1 MTTQTRTRQGWL
13 LAMLQAVLLAWL
25 VPQAALADN
34 FLQNSNNYSAT
45 IVGTDKVQFT
55 LPTQMWSSFLNEGIT
70 NGQVQI
76 SIDGG
81 SYQSF
86 IDWNVPNY
94 RDIHGKESEKI
105 KIKGYLGGT
114 YQVTGKVTGGYKTF
128 STDAIEFTV
137 SCDDNDNDHFTT
149 TVVWTAPRNLRGRK
163 LTFRCWAKSEDRD
176 YTYYMPSKDGW
187 KTLLTWDCP
196 PAAAVSVQLGEPM
209 LAYDGEHVNQQM
221 FTYSV
226 QARSIVWAKLYYTDA
241 LTGQKYTQDLDK
253 SKLVGTLYIPAD
265 RPWRDVYVEAHVY
278 DAEGKEVDTN
288 IKSEARTTLMMHY
301 PQDFFA
307 SIDNTGNALLTWSIN
322 NADLEDMLDGD
333 YFEIQRNVSGSDA
346 RIDPNWVTITAA
358 IRYEQG
364 KRRYSYTDESLLSQY
379 QGKAVTYR
387 IRRTYTG
394 MWQWAEQSGC
404 ATCQVNSLMA
414 LPAIASATVKKT
426 DTWNDDSH
434 VVQIA
439 YNLTQ
444 SEGSKQDA
452 TGRYLLNTEED
463 FVAFANLVNSGKT
476 NINAIM
482 YRDIDISAVKV
493 MIGNTSEC
501 AYKGTFD
508 GNGHTL
514 TVGYSTSEQVTAPI
528 RYAAGATIKNLH
540 VAGTI
545 YKEKK
550 KHVGGLVGKAY
561 GTNHIINCRSSVDIQ
576 ANTDGDG
583 SHGGFLGDLRDGT
596 TNFTSCVFD
605 GKLRGTRT
613 KKWGGF
619 VGWVADGEQANFTNC
634 VFDPELVNV
643 KDDGNRTFARRSD
656 GDDVSFTSSYYFQ
669 TLGSAQGKE
678 AYSISTDAH
687 VTMTPYGTEEPG
699 VNGGV
704 TSYLIFHNY
713 NPCVMYGGVLYS
725 GNGDQVKLNL
735 SLNGEP
741 VEDYSTDHFIASA
754 GTINGSTDPRTLTM
768 PNEDVTISLAPT
780 DLGLCVGDMNDP
792 YLIYTVEQWQQM
804 CSRINN
810 GVNDSYH
817 GGYYCEKYYKLM
829 ADITLTE
836 VHNSGNSTVMVG
848 LSTNDHTKF
857 SGTFDGNGHT
867 ITLDIEDYSEDN
879 YCAPFRYLKDGTIKN
894 LHVRG
899 IIYKTKAKNAGGL
912 VGKAE
917 GTNHIRNCRSSVDI
931 FFDNEGDCS
940 SGGFVGEL
948 RGGSNNSTS
957 FYNCLFDGILR
968 GNEAYC
974 WGGFVGWVAD
984 DCWARFNHCLFNP
997 TDINFDIND
1006 SGDNSKTFA
1015 RVHSGGHI
1023 VVETCYYKT
1032 LIKDAQSSTDASGF
1046 GDEQLRFNLGH
1057 GWEIVTEVDV
1067 AKVVPIMKK
1076 YSLSGEGTEAS
1087 PYLITSTDDWN
1098 GLAGNIFLGETYSGE
1113 FLQLTD
1119 NITVNRM
1126 IGTGTTSTAWDSYS
1140 FSGTFDGAGNTLTFD
1155 YSINVGTEGLI
1166 APFRFVDDATIMNLV
1181 VDGTIVT
1188 ANKYAGGIIARVDG
1202 NTALTNCRSSVTINS
1217 NVAGEGCHGGLIGL
1231 IRSGADI
1238 TITGC
1243 LFDGKMLSFP
1253 LGNGGATTHCGG
1265 FVGEAFDAPSSA
1277 SVSVINSLYAPAELL
1292 EGETAVDITCSST
1305 LVHYS
1310 NDDQATITNSYYTQP
1325 LGTAQGKQARTIS
1338 GSEYAIVENAGTAT
1352 EYDVSGITG
1361 YGTGIG
1367 LTSMV
1372 LSEEEEEEVVVL
1384 YAGDGDNVS
1393 LNLSC
1398 MLPEGHELHGYQ
1410 TSAGTLDCIE
1420 DTYTLTMP
1428 DADVVITADITL
1440 EYVFREIEGYGNGD
1454 GGYVLI
1460 ASPVGTVSPEN
1471 VGNML
1476 SNEYDLYRFNQ
1487 AADMEWE
1494 NYKQEGDNFHFV
1506 LEPCKGYLYANSED
1520 VTLAFPVSSGMP
1532 YNATGEVTLS
1542 KTAGVDWEGWNL
1554 VGNPYNET
1562 AYIDREFYTMND
1574 DGSEI
1579 MAAEGNSIAPMEG
1592 VFVIANTDGEIMTFT
1607 TGAPANNGGA
1617 KLSLNLSHGPSTSS
1631 GTGVIDRAVV
1641 CFGEGSLQRNLP
1653 KFQLNRNSTK
1663 VYIPMDGQDYAVVRS
1678 EGMGEIPV
1686 NFKAKENGTYT
1697 LSLGTEEVAFSY
1709 LHLIDNMT
1717 GNDVDMLAN
1726 PSYSFEARTT
1736 DYASRF
1742 KLVFSTICGD
1752 ADGDNEAFAFYSNGS
1767 WIISNEGDATL
1778 QVIDVNGRILSN
1790 ETVNGSV
1797 SKAVNAA
1804 PGVYVIRL
1812 INGDDVKTQKIVVE

>member
-1 MTTQTRTRQGWL
+1 MKKATIL
-13 LAMLQAVLLAWL
+13 IFLALMAFT
-25 VPQAALADN
+25 PKALAQ
-34 FLQNSNNYSAT
+34 FSG
-45 IVGTDKVQFT
+45 GTGTADDPY
-55 LPTQMWSSFLNEGIT
+55 LISSK
-70 NGQVQI
+70 
-76 SIDGG
+76 D
-81 SYQSF
+81 
-86 IDWNVPNY
+86 DWNTLHNQVKGGNLY
-94 RDIHGKESEKI
+94 TGEFFKMTADIGTVTTPI
-105 KIKGYLGGT
+105 GYT
-114 YQVTGKVTGGYKTF
+114 NDF
-128 STDAIEFTV
+128 
-137 SCDDNDNDHFTT
+137 DN
-149 TVVWTAPRNLRGRK
+149 RRG
-163 LTFRCWAKSEDRD
+163 
-176 YTYYMPSKDGW
+176 
-187 KTLLTWDCP
+187 
-196 PAAAVSVQLGEPM
+196 
-209 LAYDGEHVNQQM
+209 N
-221 FTYSV
+221 
-226 QARSIVWAKLYYTDA
+226 
-241 LTGQKYTQDLDK
+241 
-253 SKLVGTLYIPAD
+253 
-265 RPWRDVYVEAHVY
+265 
-278 DAEGKEVDTN
+278 
-288 IKSEARTTLMMHY
+288 
-301 PQDFFA
+301 
-307 SIDNTGNALLTWSIN
+307 
-322 NADLEDMLDGD
+322 
-333 YFEIQRNVSGSDA
+333 YFE
-346 RIDPNWVTITAA
+346 
-358 IRYEQG
+358 
-364 KRRYSYTDESLLSQY
+364 
-379 QGKAVTYR
+379 
-387 IRRTYTG
+387 
-394 MWQWAEQSGC
+394 
-404 ATCQVNSLMA
+404 
-414 LPAIASATVKKT
+414 
-426 DTWNDDSH
+426 
-434 VVQIA
+434 
-439 YNLTQ
+439 
-444 SEGSKQDA
+444 
-452 TGRYLLNTEED
+452 
-463 FVAFANLVNSGKT
+463 
-476 NINAIM
+476 
-482 YRDIDISAVKV
+482 
-493 MIGNTSEC
+493 
-501 AYKGTFD
+501 GTFD
-508 GNGHTL
+508 GNGHIV
-514 TVGYSTSEQVTAPI
+514 TVNFVFNGKENIGVFS
-528 RYAAGATIKNLH
+528 RLNNATIKNLH
-540 VAGTI
+540 VKGKADLGEDVYCEHYGGLAGLTKGNTSLVACRSSVNIYSDGNVITQDGDDGEAYYFGGFVGTHEEGTLLIVNCLFDGKFDVEATNYVGGFVGQRKKGKISLVNCLSATKKFDDDFWSDHSSTFVSKGDGANVAMYHSIFTKKCGDDKDGVDARDWSPVQIMDYLGDTYWKPDVEDGNQVYLPRTNVEVDLSPYTFSGAGTEESPYLIQSANDWRGLAHDIYFWNTHEGEYFKLNDDIYLWETVEYEPSTMLGVTENASFQGIFDGDGHTLTISYTDNSNEHYCGPFRFINGATIKNLRVTGTI

-605 GKLRGTRT
+605 GKLQGTRT

-634 VFDPELVNV
+634 VFNPALVNV
-643 KDDGNRTFARRSD
+643 KDDGNRTFARRND

-678 AYSISTDAH
+678 ACSISADAH

-768 PNEDVTISLAPT
+768 PNDDVTISLAPT
-780 DLGLCVGDMNDP
+780 ALGLFVGDMNDP
-792 YLIYTVEQWQQM
+792 YLIYTFEQWQQM
-804 CSRINN
+804 CSHINN
-810 GVNDSYH
+810 GEFDSYH
-817 GGYYCEKYYKLM
+817 GGYYSEKYYKLM

-836 VHNSGNSTVMVG
+836 IHNSGNSAVMVG
-848 LSTNDHTKF
+848 ISTSDNTKF
-857 SGTFDGNGHT
+857 RGTFDGNGHT
-867 ITLDIEDYSEDN
+867 ITLDITDN
-879 YCAPFRYLKDGTIKN
+879 SNDDYCAPFRYLKDGTIKN
-894 LHVRG
+894 LHVAG
-899 IIYKTKAKNAGGL
+899 TIVKTDEKNAGGL

-917 GTNHIRNCRSSVDI
+917 GSNTIRNCRSSVDI
-931 FFDNEGDCS
+931 FFDDEGDCS

-948 RGGSNNSTS
+948 RDGSNNSTS
-957 FYNCLFDGILR
+957 FYNCLFDGTLR

-984 DCWARFNHCLFNP
+984 DCWVRFNHCLFNP
-997 TDINFDIND
+997 TEINFDIDD
-1006 SGDNSKTFA
+1006 SDDNSKTFA

-1032 LIKDAQSSTDASGF
+1032 LINDAQGSTDASGF

-1057 GWEIVTEVDV
+1057 GWEIVTEVGI

-1126 IGTGTTSTAWDSYS
+1126 IGTGTTSTAWNQYS
-1140 FSGTFDGAGNTLTFD
+1140 FSGTFDGAGNTLTFN
-1155 YSINVGTEGLI
+1155 YNIGTEGLI
-1166 APFRFVDDATIMNLV
+1166 APFRFVDDATIKNLV

-1188 ANKYAGGIIARVDG
+1188 ANKYAGGIIGRVDG

-1217 NVAGEGCHGGLIGL
+1217 RFAGEGCHGGLIGL
-1231 IRSGADI
+1231 IRSGANV

-1253 LGNGGATTHCGG
+1253 LGDGGATTHCGG
-1265 FVGEAFDAPSSA
+1265 FVGEAFDAPYSA

-1292 EGETAVDITCSST
+1292 EGETAVNITCSST
-1305 LVHYS
+1305 LVHYT

-1352 EYDVSGITG
+1352 EYDVSDITS

-1372 LSEEEEEEVVVL
+1372 LSEEEEKEVVVL

-1428 DADVVITADITL
+1428 DEDVVITADVTL
-1440 EYVFREIEGYGNGD
+1440 EYVFCEIEGYGYGD

-1494 NYKQEGDNFHFV
+1494 NYKQEGDNYHFDLV
-1506 LEPCKGYLYANSED
+1506 SGKGYLYANSED
-1520 VTLAFPVSSGMP
+1520 VTLVFSVSSGTP
-1532 YNATGEVTLS
+1532 YNGSGEVTLS
-1542 KTAGVDWEGWNL
+1542 KTAGAEWEGWNL

-1579 MAAEGNSIAPMEG
+1579 MAAEGNRIAPMEG
-1592 VFVIANTDGEIMTFT
+1592 VFVIANEDGETMTFT
-1607 TGAPANNGGA
+1607 TTEPESNDGT
-1617 KLSLNLSHGPSTSS
+1617 KLALNISKGR
-1631 GTGVIDRAVV
+1631 GNVIDRAVV
-1641 CFGEGSLQRNLP
+1641 RFGKGSQQRNLP
-1653 KFQLNRNSTK
+1653 KFQINRSSTK
-1663 VYIPMDGQDYAVVRS
+1663 VYIPQDNNDYAVVNAERA
-1678 EGMGEIPV
+1678 GEMPV

-1697 LSLGTEEVAFSY
+1697 LSLSSEEVACDY

-1717 GNDVDMLAN
+1717 GADVNLLQSPN
-1726 PSYSFEARTT
+1726 YTFEAKTT
-1736 DYASRF
+1736 DYESRF
-1742 KLVFSTICGD
+1742 KLVFSTQVPEPVEGPD
-1752 ADGDNEAFAFYSNGS
+1752 QPFAFISNGEL
-1767 WIISNEGDATL
+1767 IVNGEGML
-1778 QVIDVNGRILSN
+1778 QVIDMTGRIIIN
-1790 ETVNGSV
+1790 RDGVHTVSTNGMT
-1797 SKAVNAA
+1797 
-1804 PGVYVIRL
+1804 PGVYVLRL
-1812 INGDDVKTQKIVVE
+1812 INDEIMKTQKIVLP

>member
-1 MTTQTRTRQGWL
+1 MKK
-13 LAMLQAVLLAWL
+13 
-25 VPQAALADN
+25 
-34 FLQNSNNYSAT
+34 AT
-45 IVGTDKVQFT
+45 ILIFLALMAFAPMAWAQF
-55 LPTQMWSSFLNEGIT
+55 S
-70 NGQVQI
+70 
-76 SIDGG
+76 
-81 SYQSF
+81 
-86 IDWNVPNY
+86 
-94 RDIHGKESEKI
+94 
-105 KIKGYLGGT
+105 GGT
-114 YQVTGKVTGGYKTF
+114 GTAEDPYLISSKADWDALHNQVKDGNLFTGKFFKMTADIGTVTTPVGYTN
-128 STDAIEFTV
+128 DY
-137 SCDDNDNDHFTT
+137 DN
-149 TVVWTAPRNLRGRK
+149 RRG
-163 LTFRCWAKSEDRD
+163 
-176 YTYYMPSKDGW
+176 
-187 KTLLTWDCP
+187 
-196 PAAAVSVQLGEPM
+196 
-209 LAYDGEHVNQQM
+209 N
-221 FTYSV
+221 
-226 QARSIVWAKLYYTDA
+226 
-241 LTGQKYTQDLDK
+241 
-253 SKLVGTLYIPAD
+253 
-265 RPWRDVYVEAHVY
+265 
-278 DAEGKEVDTN
+278 
-288 IKSEARTTLMMHY
+288 
-301 PQDFFA
+301 
-307 SIDNTGNALLTWSIN
+307 
-322 NADLEDMLDGD
+322 
-333 YFEIQRNVSGSDA
+333 YFE
-346 RIDPNWVTITAA
+346 
-358 IRYEQG
+358 
-364 KRRYSYTDESLLSQY
+364 
-379 QGKAVTYR
+379 
-387 IRRTYTG
+387 
-394 MWQWAEQSGC
+394 
-404 ATCQVNSLMA
+404 
-414 LPAIASATVKKT
+414 
-426 DTWNDDSH
+426 
-434 VVQIA
+434 
-439 YNLTQ
+439 
-444 SEGSKQDA
+444 
-452 TGRYLLNTEED
+452 
-463 FVAFANLVNSGKT
+463 
-476 NINAIM
+476 
-482 YRDIDISAVKV
+482 
-493 MIGNTSEC
+493 
-501 AYKGTFD
+501 GTFD
-508 GNGHTL
+508 GNGHMVTVNFVFNGKENIGVFSRLNNAIIKNLHVKGKADLGEDVYCEHYGGLAGLTKGNTSIVACRSSVNIYSDGNVITQDGDDGEAYYFGGFVGTHEEGTLLIVNCLFDGKFDVEATNYVGGFVGQRKEGKISLVNCLSAAKKFEDDFWSDHSSTFVSKGDGANVAMYHSIFTKKCGDDKDGVDARDWSPIEIMNYLGDTYWKPDVEDGNQVYLPRTNVEVSLSPYAFAGEGTEASPYLIQSANDWRGLAHDIYFWNTHEGEYFKLNDDIYLWETVEYEPSTMLGVNEKASFQGIFDGDGHTL
-514 TVGYSTSEQVTAPI
+514 TVSYTDNSNEHYCGPFRFI
-528 RYAAGATIKNLH
+528 NGATIKNLH